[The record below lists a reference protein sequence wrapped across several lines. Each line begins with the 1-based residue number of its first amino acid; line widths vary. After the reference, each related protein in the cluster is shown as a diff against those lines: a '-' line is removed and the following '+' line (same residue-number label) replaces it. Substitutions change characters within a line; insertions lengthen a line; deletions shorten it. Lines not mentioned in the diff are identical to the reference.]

1 MERFQ
6 FLDNA
11 NGEYFF
17 CMICLTKIKERHENF
32 TLQKQTIPELVL
44 YNAITPKEIDFDK
57 RCSKINFHPCL
68 DVQKGRRALWL
79 SNIDVFE
86 NFLKMEYK
94 YLVIIQDDAVV
105 PKNLKQILNKYY
117 VNHKEFIDLGGTRL
131 GQYASCNLYNKNCI
145 TNILNS
151 IKRYPIDRGLDHYI
165 SNIDPSGTREKRPYN
180 LHIKLSNLPHPLTRV
195 NPSISDKS
203 MREYYNK
210 N

>member
-1 MERFQ
+1 MDRFQ

-17 CMICLTKIKERHENF
+17 CMICLTKIKQRHENF

-44 YNAITPKEIDFDK
+44 YNAITPEEIDFDE
-57 RCSKINFHPCL
+57 RCSKINFHPRM
-68 DVQKGRRALWL
+68 DSQKGVRALWL

-94 YLVIIQDDAVV
+94 YLVILEDDAVV
-105 PKNLKQILNKYY
+105 PKNLKDILNQYY
-117 VNHKEFIDLGGTRL
+117 INHREFLDLGGTRL
-131 GQYASCNLYNKNCI
+131 GQYSSCNLYNKNCI

-151 IKRYPIDRGLDHYI
+151 IKRYPIDRGIDHYI
-165 SNIDPSGTREKRPYN
+165 SNIGSGTGEKRPYN
-180 LHIKLSNLPHPLTRV
+180 FHCKLSKLPHPLTRV

-203 MREYYNK
+203 MIKYYNK

>member
-1 MERFQ
+1 
-6 FLDNA
+6 
-11 NGEYFF
+11 
-17 CMICLTKIKERHENF
+17 MICLTKIKQRHENF

-44 YNAITPKEIDFDK
+44 YNTITPEEIDFHE
-57 RCSKINFHPCL
+57 RCAKINFHL
-68 DVQKGRRALWL
+68 RLNAQKGRRALWL

-94 YLVIIQDDAVV
+94 YLVILQDDVVV

-117 VNHKEFIDLGGTRL
+117 VNHKEFIHLGGTRL

-165 SNIDPSGTREKRPYN
+165 SNIGSGRDGKKKT
-180 LHIKLSNLPHPLTRV
+180 L
-195 NPSISDKS
+195 
-203 MREYYNK
+203 
-210 N
+210 

>member
-1 MERFQ
+1 MDRFQ

-11 NGEYFF
+11 NGQYFF

-44 YNAITPKEIDFDK
+44 YNAITPQEIDFDE
-57 RCSKINFHPCL
+57 RCSKINFHPRM
-68 DVQKGRRALWL
+68 DDQKGVRALWL

-86 NFLKMEYK
+86 NFLNLEYK
-94 YLVIIQDDAVV
+94 YLVILEDDAVV
-105 PKNLKQILNKYY
+105 PKNLKEILNKYY

-131 GQYASCNLYNKNCI
+131 GQYSSCNLYNKNCI

-151 IKRYPIDRGLDHYI
+151 IKRYPIDRGIDHYI

-180 LHIKLSNLPHPLTRV
+180 LHCKLSNLPHPLTRV
-195 NPSISDKS
+195 NQSISDKS
-203 MREYYNK
+203 MIKYYNK
-210 N
+210 K